1 VQSRG
6 GGGSVFATIVGILL
20 LAVGGFVAFWAISGP
35 SGPPAEAQEIPATVG
50 TAVPGVKGQPAHVA
64 AMLGSVPERIVIPV
78 ISVDAPVMKLGLNAN
93 GTVQVPPLD
102 NHNLAGW
109 YTGSVAPGQTGASVI
124 LGHVD
129 SWSGG
134 SVFYKIKNLR
144 PGDVVDVVRADGSTA
159 VFTVDG
165 LQKSPKVA
173 FPSYS
178 VYTNPGYPGLRLIT
192 CGGPFDA
199 STGEYLDNII
209 VYAHLTGSKPA

>member
-1 VQSRG
+1 
-6 GGGSVFATIVGILL
+6 LL
-20 LAVGGFVAFWAISGP
+20 LALGGFVAFWAISGP
-35 SGPPAEAQEIPATVG
+35 SGPPAEAEQIPASVG
-50 TAVPGVKGQPAHVA
+50 TAVPGVKQSAHVVAMA
-64 AMLGSVPERIVIPV
+64 ASVPVRIVIPV
-78 ISVDAPVMKLGLNAN
+78 ISVDAPMMKLGLNPN

-109 YTGSVAPGQTGASVI
+109 YTGSVAPGQKGASVI

-129 SWSGG
+129 TWSGG
-134 SVFYKIKNLR
+134 SVFYKIKDLHA
-144 PGDVVDVVRADGSTA
+144 GDVVDVVRADGSTA
-159 VFTVDG
+159 IFTVDG
-165 LQKSPKVA
+165 LQKAPKVA

-178 VYTNPGYPGLRLIT
+178 VYRNPGYPALRLIT